1 MESSAGRSAW
11 GLSAVCVVA
20 LFAGAST
27 AFSQIIITEI
37 MQNPDATTDAN
48 GEWFELHN
56 PGTQPVVIHEWTF
69 EEADGGQSHEINSSG
84 LSIAAGG
91 YLVLAENGTSST
103 NGGVTAGY
111 DYPSSFVLGNGSD
124 EIVLK
129 NASGTEV
136 DRVEYDNG
144 STFPDPNGASMAL
157 KRDSNGNYLDNS
169 VGANWCE
176 SQNAWTGSAG
186 DKGTPGAVNDCPA
199 GATTFSGEI
208 YEIQG
213 NGAASPELG
222 NLATTED
229 NVVTAVGAGGFFIQT
244 PTASSDNDADTSDGI
259 FVLHDG
265 TVTVNVGDQVDVTGE
280 VEEFFGFTRLKAT
293 TSVTDAS
300 VTVDASNQSL
310 PAPVEFDATTPSPD
324 PANPSCAMEFECY
337 EGMLIRIATGTVS
350 GPSQSFG
357 SDPVAEMYITPTS
370 QRAFREKGVE
380 YPGLTS
386 HPGIPVWDGN
396 PELFELDPDKLGLDN
411 VSWVPG
417 TRFSATGVLGYE
429 FSGYEIWPK
438 ELAASSV
445 APPLPRPA
453 RARRAGEVSVASINM
468 LNFDAAASSYGTKR
482 NKLSLHVRQVLRSP
496 DIVGV
501 QEVFTIEALRGLA
514 AEIRRDDPSVNY
526 AAYLE
531 VGNRDPGINVGFL
544 VRSGVTVRS
553 VTQHGKSE
561 TYLNPATN
569 TNDLLH
575 DRPPLL
581 LEAAVEGIELSVL
594 VIHNRSLISIDTER
608 VRAKRLAQAQSVAS
622 LAQSLQDRKLIIV
635 GDYNAFQ
642 FTDGYVDVVGQISGD
657 VTASENL
664 LSGPDLVDPNLINL
678 IGRVPAAQRY
688 SYAFRNSAQVLD
700 HALVNQEMAGS
711 VLDIQYARG
720 NVDAR
725 TTESN
730 DVDSPLRAS
739 DHDGFVVYLSAPGR
753 LGPGDTGHTDDADD
767 PGGPETPAVSEAD
780 LSLRAESRIVSKRLV
795 HYNISV
801 RNAGP
806 DDARNVRVASTLEAR
821 GDFEVSTGGC
831 EEDPN
836 GLPTCSLGSVEAGET
851 VYFTIEVALDG
862 GSEKLV
868 TYSGTVASDAVDSN
882 PDNDGSGATT
892 PLGAPPAPTELA
904 ARALSETEI
913 ELRWRDNSR
922 TGTEF
927 AVFQQ
932 GPGDSK
938 LRLIGT
944 APRNSTSTIVAELVP
959 NVTYRF
965 AVEARNGPLA
975 SERTPKVAATTWTA
989 ETARC
994 AEDDFL
1000 CLGRFQVEVAW
1011 EDGEGRRGR
1020 GMAERL
1026 TARSGDFWFFEPAN
1040 IELVVKVLDGCSING
1055 HWWVFA
1061 AGLTDVA
1068 VTMTVRDL
1076 RAGSPLAGVPTSNVE
1091 RSWTSSVGDR
1101 FGPIADVAAFATCT
1115 AGADAAGRGNVIS
1128 GAPRMERPASAGA
1141 AATTGCA
1148 RDEASL
1154 CLQDGRYEVRANWRA
1169 GDESGAAGGIPR
1181 TPDTGMF
1188 WFFSPDNVELVVKVL
1203 DGCSINGHRW
1213 VVMGGLTDVGVE
1225 ITVRDTGAS
1234 DAAVKTYLNSEG
1246 GPFATRFDV
1255 TAFPCVVGR

>member
-1 MESSAGRSAW
+1 MSYSS
-11 GLSAVCVVA
+11 
-20 LFAGAST
+20 
-27 AFSQIIITEI
+27 
-37 MQNPDATTDAN
+37 
-48 GEWFELHN
+48 
-56 PGTQPVVIHEWTF
+56 
-69 EEADGGQSHEINSSG
+69 
-84 LSIAAGG
+84 
-91 YLVLAENGTSST
+91 
-103 NGGVTAGY
+103 
-111 DYPSSFVLGNGSD
+111 
-124 EIVLK
+124 
-129 NASGTEV
+129 
-136 DRVEYDNG
+136 
-144 STFPDPNGASMAL
+144 
-157 KRDSNGNYLDNS
+157 
-169 VGANWCE
+169 
-176 SQNAWTGSAG
+176 
-186 DKGTPGAVNDCPA
+186 
-199 GATTFSGEI
+199 
-208 YEIQG
+208 
-213 NGAASPELG
+213 
-222 NLATTED
+222 
-229 NVVTAVGAGGFFIQT
+229 
-244 PTASSDNDADTSDGI
+244 
-259 FVLHDG
+259 
-265 TVTVNVGDQVDVTGE
+265 
-280 VEEFFGFTRLKAT
+280 
-293 TSVTDAS
+293 
-300 VTVDASNQSL
+300 
-310 PAPVEFDATTPSPD
+310 
-324 PANPSCAMEFECY
+324 
-337 EGMLIRIATGTVS
+337 
-350 GPSQSFG
+350 
-357 SDPVAEMYITPTS
+357 
-370 QRAFREKGVE
+370 
-380 YPGLTS
+380 
-386 HPGIPVWDGN
+386 
-396 PELFELDPDKLGLDN
+396 
-411 VSWVPG
+411 
-417 TRFSATGVLGYE
+417 
-429 FSGYEIWPK
+429 
-438 ELAASSV
+438 
-445 APPLPRPA
+445 
-453 RARRAGEVSVASINM
+453 
-468 LNFDAAASSYGTKR
+468 
-482 NKLSLHVRQVLRSP
+482 
-496 DIVGV
+496 
-501 QEVFTIEALRGLA
+501 
-514 AEIRRDDPSVNY
+514 
-526 AAYLE
+526 YLE

-581 LEAAVEGIELSVL
+581 LEAAVEGIEFSVL

-753 LGPGDTGHTDDADD
+753 LGPGDTGHTDDPGD

-795 HYNISV
+795 HYNIRV

-806 DDARNVRVASTLEAR
+806 DAARNVRVTSTLEAR
-821 GDFEVSTGGC
+821 GEFETSTGGC

-836 GLPTCSLGSVEAGET
+836 GLPTCSLGSVQAGET

-862 GSEKLV
+862 RSENLV
-868 TYSGTVASDAVDSN
+868 TYSGAVESDAVDSN
-882 PDNDGSGATT
+882 PDNDDSGATP

-913 ELRWRDNSR
+913 ELRWRDNAR
-922 TGTEF
+922 TETEF

-975 SERTPKVAATTWTA
+975 SERTLRVTATTWTA

-1011 EDGEGRRGR
+1011 EDGEGRTGR

-1055 HWWVFA
+1055 H
-1061 AGLTDVA
+1061 
-1068 VTMTVRDL
+1068 
-1076 RAGSPLAGVPTSNVE
+1076 
-1091 RSWTSSVGDR
+1091 
-1101 FGPIADVAAFATCT
+1101 
-1115 AGADAAGRGNVIS
+1115 
-1128 GAPRMERPASAGA
+1128 
-1141 AATTGCA
+1141 
-1148 RDEASL
+1148 
-1154 CLQDGRYEVRANWRA
+1154 
-1169 GDESGAAGGIPR
+1169 
-1181 TPDTGMF
+1181 
-1188 WFFSPDNVELVVKVL
+1188 
-1203 DGCSINGHRW
+1203 RW

-1225 ITVRDTGAS
+1225 ITVRDTGGVGCCGEDVSELRGWALRDEVRRDGVPVRRGTLAS
-1234 DAAVKTYLNSEG
+1234 LTATVGARLIDSLQIVLSLASLQGRSRRRLLLAAPDRSGSRVSI
-1246 GPFATRFDV
+1246 
-1255 TAFPCVVGR
+1255 